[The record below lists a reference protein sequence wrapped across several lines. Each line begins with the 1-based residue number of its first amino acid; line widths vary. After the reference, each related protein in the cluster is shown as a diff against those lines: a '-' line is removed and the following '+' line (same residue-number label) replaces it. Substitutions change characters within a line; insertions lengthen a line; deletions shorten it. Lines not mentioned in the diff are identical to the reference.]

1 MSTFGERLKELRKS
15 KNLTQEKLAEQ
26 LSVNRDALA
35 KWETDRAFPD
45 VNIIKE
51 LADLFEVTT
60 DYLLGRK
67 EDSLAA
73 RVGALLKENKGLLTK
88 EEEEFLL
95 KMIQSYLET
104 VKSRR
109 NK

>member
-35 KWETDRAFPD
+35 KWETDRSYPD
-45 VNIIKE
+45 INIIRE

-60 DYLLGRK
+60 DYLLGRN
-67 EDSLAA
+67 EDNLAA
-73 RVGALLKENKGLLTK
+73 RIAEALKQNNGLLSK

-95 KMIQSYLET
+95 KMNLNYIET
-104 VKSRR
+104 VRSQK
-109 NK
+109 KK

>member
-15 KNLTQEKLAEQ
+15 KNLTQEKLAER

-67 EDSLAA
+67 EDGLAA
-73 RVGALLKENKGLLTK
+73 RIAEALKQNKGLLTK

-104 VKSRR
+104 VKSQR

>member
-1 MSTFGERLKELRKS
+1 MSTFGDRLKELRNNKH
-15 KNLTQEKLAEQ
+15 LTQEKLAEI
-26 LSVNRDALA
+26 LKVNRAALA
-35 KWETDRAFPD
+35 NWETNRAYPD

-51 LADLFEVTT
+51 LATFFDVTI
-60 DYLLGRK
+60 DFLLGK
-67 EDSLAA
+67 DDDSLAA
-73 RVGALLKENKGLLTK
+73 RIGVLLKENKGLLSK

>member
-51 LADLFEVTT
+51 LADFFEVTT

-67 EDSLAA
+67 EDGLAA
-73 RVGALLKENKGLLTK
+73 RITEALKQNKGLLTK
-88 EEEEFLL
+88 EDEEFLL
-95 KMIQSYLET
+95 KMIRSYIET
-104 VKSRR
+104 VKSQR
-109 NK
+109 KK

>member
-1 MSTFGERLKELRKS
+1 MGTFGERLKELRKS

-35 KWETDRAFPD
+35 KWETNRAYPD

-51 LADLFEVTT
+51 LATFFEVTT
-60 DYLLGRK
+60 DYLLGRN
-67 EDSLAA
+67 ENSLTA
-73 RVGALLKENKGLLTK
+73 RIAEVLKQNKGLLSK

-95 KMIQSYLET
+95 KMNVNYIET
-104 VKSRR
+104 VRSQRK
-109 NK
+109 K

>member
-1 MSTFGERLKELRKS
+1 MSTFGERLKDLRNGK
-15 KNLTQEKLAEQ
+15 KLTQEKLAEH

-35 KWETDRAFPD
+35 KWETNRAYPD

-51 LADLFEVTT
+51 LAVFFDVTI
-60 DYLLGRK
+60 DSLLGRD

-73 RVGALLKENKGLLTK
+73 RITEVLKRNKGLLGK

-95 KMIQSYLET
+95 KMNENYIET
-104 VKSRR
+104 VKSQR
-109 NK
+109 KK

>member
-35 KWETDRAFPD
+35 KWETGRAYPN

-51 LADLFEVTT
+51 LADFFDVTT

-67 EDSLAA
+67 DDSLVA
-73 RVGALLKENKGLLTK
+73 RIAEALKQNKGLLTK

-95 KMIQSYLET
+95 KMNLNYIET
-104 VKSRR
+104 VKRQ
-109 NK
+109 KKK

>member
-1 MSTFGERLKELRKS
+1 M
-15 KNLTQEKLAEQ
+15 
-26 LSVNRDALA
+26 RDGS
-35 KWETDRAFPD
+35 AFPD

-51 LADLFEVTT
+51 LAEVFEVTT

-67 EDSLAA
+67 EDCLAA
-73 RVGALLKENKGLLTK
+73 RIAEALKQNKGLLTK

-104 VKSRR
+104 VKSQG
-109 NK
+109 KK